1 MNARTK
7 ISSSLSVAVRSTHQ
21 DCPLNIDPRF
31 QGGGGTFGVVT
42 EATILASPPVKLQS
56 LILAL
61 KAPTATKR
69 MWSILADNA
78 LKWADEGWG
87 GFSTSQ
93 VVILINPKL
102 SSQEARES
110 LAPLIDFG
118 RSLPADEVE
127 LDITEFPTWGAFFD
141 VFTKDHV
148 AVSLRLKYLSSFMKT

>member
-21 DCPLNIDPRF
+21 DYPLNVDPHF

-61 KAPTATKR
+61 KTPSATKR

-118 RSLPADEVE
+118 KSLPADEVE
-127 LDITEFPTWGAFFD
+127 LDIIEFPTWGAFFN
-141 VFTKDHV
+141 VFSKDHV
-148 AVSLRLKYLSSFMKT
+148 AVSLRLKYLSSS

>member
-1 MNARTK
+1 M
-7 ISSSLSVAVRSTHQ
+7 
-21 DCPLNIDPRF
+21 
-31 QGGGGTFGVVT
+31 T

-56 LILAL
+56 LILTL
-61 KAPTATKR
+61 KAPSATKC

-102 SSQEARES
+102 NSQEATES

-118 RSLPADEVE
+118 KSLPADEVE
-127 LDITEFPTWGAFFD
+127 LDIIEFPTWGAFFN
-141 VFTKDHV
+141 VFSKDHV
-148 AVSLRLKYLSSFMKT
+148 AVSLRLKYLSSS